1 MPREKRVLKYGDP
14 DYAKHDPYSNYRSGV
29 ITGAGPTDEIRTHD
43 GQLHIHAQGQWHNV
57 HPPGGGSL
65 PHGAYGI
72 RWTLR
77 PDEVER
83 AGLDKIAMREPR
95 RTVMT
100 KSSALS
106 PQERAYLTSIAQ
118 DAAEFGF
125 TVGDYERYK
134 EPGFKKAA
142 RVAILRNGQRVGT
155 VVRLIWPS
163 GNQEERTVVYPAGVG
178 PGPHSVIGLDLRWL
192 SERVAPH
199 RAEENPPMRQR
210 RVMSRRQPS
219 LPGFPDIPEE
229 IEIRIPTMPW
239 TQIGGDMDPGAYG
252 GLIATADGEHIE
264 LLQIQPVREY
274 VGDKEAAEVGFP
286 FWTKEAYFD
295 LADLD
300 LKNDDVKSALDYIG
314 MTLEALGEDPG
325 GQKAAGERGYTPE
338 ERALVIAEALLDYG
352 RGDEGPSGWSE
363 DLPGHDV
370 KWWTDKVV
378 PLPEYVADEDE
389 VFKDDVLGY
398 SEIRSNLEAEVQK
411 MVDESAAQ
419 GWSQLGDQTVIDL
432 DDQGYDGQSAF
443 VIAAFGNEP
452 MIAVNTDTTF
462 AADFAREIGV
472 PTTKSSVYIWS
483 ETGTRELEAWLEKNG
498 YETVHRMGGTVPST
512 EGYATARFVIEAVA
526 REMDLDEDVV
536 RQAAEGID
544 GWPKDRGQ
552 GDQEIPGSTDGDT
565 TVWAKKIAS
574 DEDEELEE
582 PRRSRRTRRR

>member
-14 DYAKHDPYSNYRSGV
+14 DYAKHDPYGNYRSGV

-72 RWTLR
+72 RWTLP
-77 PDEVER
+77 PDEVRR
-83 AGLDKIAMREPR
+83 AGLDTIAMRESR
-95 RTVMT
+95 RTVM
-100 KSSALS
+100 
-106 PQERAYLTSIAQ
+106 
-118 DAAEFGF
+118 
-125 TVGDYERYK
+125 
-134 EPGFKKAA
+134 
-142 RVAILRNGQRVGT
+142 
-155 VVRLIWPS
+155 
-163 GNQEERTVVYPAGVG
+163 
-178 PGPHSVIGLDLRWL
+178 
-192 SERVAPH
+192 AP
-199 RAEENPPMRQR
+199 RRP

-239 TQIGGDMDPGAYG
+239 EQIGGDMDPGTYG
-252 GLIATADGEHIE
+252 GTIATGDGDHIE
-264 LLQIQPVREY
+264 LLKIMPVREY
-274 VGDKEAAEVGFP
+274 VGDKEAADVGFP

-363 DLPGHDV
+363 DLPGHEV
-370 KWWTDKVV
+370 KWWNDKVV
-378 PLPEYVADEDE
+378 PLPDYVADEDE
-389 VFKDDVLGY
+389 TFKDDVLGY

-536 RQAAEGID
+536 RQVAEGID
-544 GWPKDRGQ
+544 GWPKDRGR

>member
-1 MPREKRVLKYGDP
+1 M
-14 DYAKHDPYSNYRSGV
+14 A
-29 ITGAGPTDEIRTHD
+29 T
-43 GQLHIHAQGQWHNV
+43 
-57 HPPGGGSL
+57 
-65 PHGAYGI
+65 
-72 RWTLR
+72 
-77 PDEVER
+77 
-83 AGLDKIAMREPR
+83 
-95 RTVMT
+95 
-100 KSSALS
+100 
-106 PQERAYLTSIAQ
+106 
-118 DAAEFGF
+118 
-125 TVGDYERYK
+125 
-134 EPGFKKAA
+134 
-142 RVAILRNGQRVGT
+142 
-155 VVRLIWPS
+155 
-163 GNQEERTVVYPAGVG
+163 
-178 PGPHSVIGLDLRWL
+178 
-192 SERVAPH
+192 
-199 RAEENPPMRQR
+199 R
-210 RVMSRRQPS
+210 RVMSRKQPS
-219 LPGFPDIPEE
+219 LPGFPDIPDQ

-239 TQIGGDMDPGAYG
+239 TQIGGDMDPGAHG

-274 VGDKEAAEVGFP
+274 VGDKEAADVGYP
-286 FWTKEAYFD
+286 FWTKEAWFD

-300 LKNDDVKSALDYIG
+300 PKNKDVQSALQSSGFDS
-314 MTLEALGEDPG
+314 GE
-325 GQKAAGERGYTPE
+325 QKFQFEEEMTPE
-338 ERALVIAEALLDYG
+338 QRALVIAEALLDYG

-363 DLPGHDV
+363 DLPDHEV
-370 KWWTDKVV
+370 KWWNDKVAT
-378 PLPEYVADEDE
+378 LPEYLADEDE
-389 VFKDDVLGY
+389 AFKDDVLGY

-544 GWPKDRGQ
+544 GWPKDRGR